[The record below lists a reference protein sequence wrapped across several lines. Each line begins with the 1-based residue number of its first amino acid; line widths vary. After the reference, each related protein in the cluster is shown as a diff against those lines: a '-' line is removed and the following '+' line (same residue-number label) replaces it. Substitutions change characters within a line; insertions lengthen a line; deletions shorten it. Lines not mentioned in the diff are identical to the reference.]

1 MVSDTL
7 EIYIITMKIH
17 MEVSYIFNNRKFI
30 TRGVAENIPI
40 PLQLLM
46 WEMIRT
52 LPVDKDYLQVFSL
65 SEKDGKQRIIHTQE
79 EPEYE
84 KEYVLKLTPITT
96 GKVFVIDDK
105 THSTMLMNYEY

>member
-1 MVSDTL
+1 
-7 EIYIITMKIH
+7 MKLNIGGIF
-17 MEVSYIFNNRKFI
+17 IFNNQKFI

-40 PLQLLM
+40 PLQMLM
-46 WEMIRT
+46 WEMIHY

-84 KEYVLKLTPITT
+84 KEYVLNLVPVIT

>member
-1 MVSDTL
+1 
-7 EIYIITMKIH
+7 
-17 MEVSYIFNNRKFI
+17 MEVSYIFNNQKFI
-30 TRGVAENIPI
+30 TRDVAENIPI

-46 WEMIRT
+46 WEMINS
-52 LPVDKDYLQVFSL
+52 LPADKDYLQVFSL

-84 KEYVLKLTPITT
+84 KEYVLNLVPVIT

>member
-1 MVSDTL
+1 
-7 EIYIITMKIH
+7 
-17 MEVSYIFNNRKFI
+17 MEVSYIFNNQKFI

-46 WEMIRT
+46 WEMIHNM
-52 LPVDKDYLQVFSL
+52 PVDKDYLQVFSL

-84 KEYVLKLTPITT
+84 KENVLNINPITT

>member
-1 MVSDTL
+1 
-7 EIYIITMKIH
+7 MKLNKGGID
-17 MEVSYIFNNRKFI
+17 IFNNQKFI

-46 WEMIRT
+46 WEMIHN

-65 SEKDGKQRIIHTQE
+65 SEKDGKQRMVHTQE

-84 KEYVLKLTPITT
+84 KEYVLNLVPVIT
-96 GKVFVIDDK
+96 GKYIRK
-105 THSTMLMNYEY
+105 G

>member
-1 MVSDTL
+1 
-7 EIYIITMKIH
+7 

-46 WEMIRT
+46 WEMIHN

>member
-1 MVSDTL
+1 MI
-7 EIYIITMKIH
+7 IYIGG
-17 MEVSYIFNNRKFI
+17 VNIFNNQKFI

-46 WEMIRT
+46 WEMIHNM
-52 LPVDKDYLQVFSL
+52 PVDKDYLQVFSL
-65 SEKDGKQRIIHTQE
+65 SEKDRKQRIIHTQE

-84 KEYVLKLTPITT
+84 KEYVLNLVPVIT

>member
-1 MVSDTL
+1 
-7 EIYIITMKIH
+7 MKLNIGGIF
-17 MEVSYIFNNRKFI
+17 IFNNQKFI

-46 WEMIRT
+46 WEMIHN

-84 KEYVLKLTPITT
+84 KEYVLNINPITT
-96 GKVFVIDDK
+96 GRVFVIDDK
-105 THSTMLMNYEY
+105 TYSTMLMNYEY

>member
-1 MVSDTL
+1 
-7 EIYIITMKIH
+7 MKLNLGGIF
-17 MEVSYIFNNRKFI
+17 IFNIQKFI
-30 TRGVAENIPI
+30 TRGVSKEIPVS
-40 PLQLLM
+40 LQLLM
-46 WEMIRT
+46 WEMIHN

-65 SEKDGKQRIIHTQE
+65 YEKDGKQRIIHTQE

-84 KEYVLKLTPITT
+84 KEYVLSITPITT

>member
-1 MVSDTL
+1 
-7 EIYIITMKIH
+7 MKIH
-17 MEVSYIFNNRKFI
+17 NGGVNIFNNQKFI

-40 PLQLLM
+40 PLQMLM

-84 KEYVLKLTPITT
+84 KEYVLNITPITN
-96 GKVFVIDDK
+96 GKVFVIGDN
-105 THSTMLMNYEY
+105 THSTMLMDYEY

>member
-1 MVSDTL
+1 
-7 EIYIITMKIH
+7 MKLNKGGID
-17 MEVSYIFNNRKFI
+17 IFNNQKFI

-84 KEYVLKLTPITT
+84 KEYVLNLVPVIT